1 MKIGKNEAKIL
12 EDFFRQEP
20 ICDLTLDGTVYH
32 CLAINEYGDN
42 RLNIL
47 FTSPKGL
54 EIEMDVWLNF
64 DFGKQNGYVL
74 LEKDFNISV
83 QLRGENYIFMAPDT
97 AKIQLPTLRELVE
110 TALEA
115 IITFAKHPS
124 PARIIRPDYSP
135 VNARAALDA
144 KL

>member
-1 MKIGKNEAKIL
+1 VFN
-12 EDFFRQEP
+12 D
-20 ICDLTLDGTVYH
+20 
-32 CLAINEYGDN
+32 YGDN

-54 EIEMDVWLNF
+54 AIEMDIWLNF
-64 DFGKQNGYVL
+64 DFGKQNGWVR

-83 QLRGENYIFMAPDT
+83 QLPSENVIFFGPDT
-97 AKIQLPTLRELVE
+97 AKIDLPTLREIVENALV
-110 TALEA
+110 A
-115 IITFAKHPS
+115 IIAFAKNPS
-124 PARIIRPDYSP
+124 PARMFRPDSSP